1 MIFLGIDIGGTGIKG
16 APVCV
21 ETGEL
26 KSDRIRVRTP
36 QPATPDQVIDAAA
49 GIVAHFDLKGPVGFG
64 FPAVIKNGEV
74 LTAANIDS
82 SWIGINAI
90 TLIEK
95 ATNRS
100 IVLLNDADAAGIA
113 EMKFGAGKNRSGVV
127 ITVTLGTGIGTSIF
141 VNGKLLPNT
150 EFGHIEMMGF
160 IAEKYAAGG
169 VRKKKG
175 LTWIEWGSR
184 VNQYLCKLHELIRP
198 DLIILGGG
206 VSNNYKKFS
215 PCFTV
220 DTEVTQ
226 ARLKNKAGIIGAA
239 IAAEAAF

>member
-1 MIFLGIDIGGTGIKG
+1 
-16 APVCV
+16 
-21 ETGEL
+21 
-26 KSDRIRVRTP
+26 
-36 QPATPDQVIDAAA
+36 
-49 GIVAHFDLKGPVGFG
+49 
-64 FPAVIKNGEV
+64 
-74 LTAANIDS
+74 
-82 SWIGINAI
+82 
-90 TLIEK
+90 
-95 ATNRS
+95 
-100 IVLLNDADAAGIA
+100 
-113 EMKFGAGKNRSGVV
+113 MKFGAGKNRSGVV